1 MGRHTRS
8 IPIVQSDHDRVI
20 LLLATK
26 VDALLCEQ
34 IASFVRTDEEV
45 QKDIKEII
53 DDAWAE
59 VRGDNA

>member
-20 LLLATK
+20 RLLATE
-26 VDALLCEQ
+26 VDALRCEQ
-34 IASFVRTDEEV
+34 IATYVRTDDEV
-45 QKDIKEII
+45 KRDIQEII

-59 VRGDNA
+59 VRDDA